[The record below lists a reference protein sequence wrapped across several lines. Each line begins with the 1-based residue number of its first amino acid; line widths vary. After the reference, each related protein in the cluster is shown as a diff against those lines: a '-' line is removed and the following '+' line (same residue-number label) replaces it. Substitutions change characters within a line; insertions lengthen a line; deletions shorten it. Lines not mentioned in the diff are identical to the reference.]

1 MAEKDTVKRTRRQK
15 LWRGWMKFAEIF
27 GNFQMFLILTIVFW
41 VMMLP
46 IALTF
51 KLFADPLAL
60 KKFGGP
66 GWTKRH
72 PTGDVL
78 ESMKKQG

>member
-1 MAEKDTVKRTRRQK
+1 MAEKDTVKRTRLQK

-51 KLFADPLAL
+51 KLFADQLSL

-66 GWTKRH
+66 GWTKRL
-72 PTGDVL
+72 PKGDVL